1 MRKLIRVLLLSMVVM
16 LLFGCT
22 LIQHETA
29 VPTPTIDILSEQHW
43 HIEGVIFNV
52 RSYDHIV
59 VEFGEIKDRPNE
71 IAFFGSVTFTDDCL
85 FWKLEGEE
93 VQPASL
99 SDLAIGQRIKIS
111 AKEILESYS
120 VIAQEIL
127 IVSSGA
133 VESQTPISTILT
145 PQFTGVITSI
155 DNYVKTNLTKL
166 IHMDVISSPKHPDVE
181 ETVFALPTHSLLWQQ
196 TETGYQLIA
205 EDDLAVGQIVSILQQ
220 FFYDEEISESYP
232 YHGLVEEVIVLP

>member
-1 MRKLIRVLLLSMVVM
+1 MRKVIRVLLLSMVVM

-22 LIQHETA
+22 LIQRETPA
-29 VPTPTIDILSEQHW
+29 PTPTIDILSKQNW
-43 HIEGVIFNV
+43 QIEGVIFNV

-59 VEFGEIKDRPNE
+59 VDFGEIKDQPNE
-71 IAFFGSVTFTDDCL
+71 IAGFGIVTFTEDCVV
-85 FWKLEGEE
+85 WKLEGDA
-93 VQPASL
+93 VQPASIA
-99 SDLAIGQRIKIS
+99 DLAVGQRIKIN
-111 AKEILESYS
+111 AKEILENYS
-120 VIAQEIL
+120 IIAQEIL